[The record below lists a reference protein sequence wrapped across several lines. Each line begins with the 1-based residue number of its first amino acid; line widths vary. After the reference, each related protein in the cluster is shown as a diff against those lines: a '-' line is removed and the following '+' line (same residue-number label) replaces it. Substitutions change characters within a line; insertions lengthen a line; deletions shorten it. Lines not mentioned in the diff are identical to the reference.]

1 VNNIAGGLGAVTRQ
15 DIIDRSVSYF
25 RQADADYGARLDK
38 AIKAVQA
45 RLKGEE
51 VSVQVGKPAHDA
63 SRS

>member
-1 VNNIAGGLGAVTRQ
+1 MPRLAPSPGYPIAASDQL
-15 DIIDRSVSYF
+15 
-25 RQADADYGARLDK
+25 RLDK

-45 RLKGEE
+45 KLKGEE

>member
-1 VNNIAGGLGAVTRQ
+1 VTRQ

-25 RQADADYGARLDK
+25 HQADADYGARLDE

-45 RLKGEE
+45 KLKGEE
-51 VSVQVGKPAHDA
+51 VSVQIGKPAHDA